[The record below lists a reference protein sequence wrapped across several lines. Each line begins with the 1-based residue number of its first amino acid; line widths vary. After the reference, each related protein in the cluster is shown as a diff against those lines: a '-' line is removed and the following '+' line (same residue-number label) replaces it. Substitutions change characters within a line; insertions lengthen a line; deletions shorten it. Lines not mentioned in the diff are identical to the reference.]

1 MLTVFYQAKVLKV
14 EFNKLKKMVRKI
26 IASKM
31 ASAGSGT
38 MGYMQSDNGKKVMRL
53 GLLIVAGVVVYYLVK
68 GVVKRI
74 PSREEV
80 QAGSNELDVLNQ
92 NSETKQKITKQQA
105 ESFANVLHVSMDG
118 YGTDENAIVNV
129 FSKLKNNAD
138 YLAVSNAYDIREVS
152 SGKLNPEPNYKGTM
166 AGALHSELSSYYT
179 AKINSMLRSKKIT
192 YSI

>member
-1 MLTVFYQAKVLKV
+1 
-14 EFNKLKKMVRKI
+14 MVRKI
-26 IASKM
+26 MASKM

-38 MGYMQSDNGKKVMRL
+38 MNYIQSDSGKKVMRL
-53 GLLIVAGVVVYYLVK
+53 GLLIIAGVVVYYLVK

-105 ESFANVLHVSMDG
+105 ESFANVLQVAMDG
-118 YGTDENAIVNV
+118 YGTDENSIISV

-152 SGKLNPEPNYKGTM
+152 SGRFNPEPNYKGTM
-166 AGALHSELSSYYT
+166 AGALRSELSSYYT
-179 AKINSMLRSKKIT
+179 AKINSILRSKKIT